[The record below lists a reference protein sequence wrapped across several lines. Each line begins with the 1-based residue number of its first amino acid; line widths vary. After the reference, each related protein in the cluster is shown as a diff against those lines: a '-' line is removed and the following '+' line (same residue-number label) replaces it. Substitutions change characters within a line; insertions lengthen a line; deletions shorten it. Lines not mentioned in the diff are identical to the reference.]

1 MGAYYGNP
9 WLHQSDINKIHSEE
23 RLHREIADLVGQ
35 RETLVSKLSSLP
47 KTKEDGTTPNPDY
60 TEAFNA
66 LRNIDTGLRTRYDP
80 ANNPGAI
87 EKFGHLLTDHLGIKV
102 KEKGKEGKVT
112 LPQLRKD
119 KAAAKEKTALEGDTR
134 LAQTQVAAGPLSPE
148 QQAGVGA
155 RGKLAE
161 FNANINS
168 MNQIWDNAHKNA
180 TEEEKSA
187 AHSENAQNLMLKDYG
202 TTGRGSW

>member
-148 QQAGVGA
+148 QQGTQIGQKQAATNLVAFQENMKLYDSQHPEGVGP
-155 RGKLAE
+155 
-161 FNANINS
+161 
-168 MNQIWDNAHKNA
+168 NA
-180 TEEEKSA
+180 TPEGK
-187 AHSENAQNLMLKDYG
+187 Q
-202 TTGRGSW
+202 GRQ